1 MILGSDNLFALPE
14 VAALLREE
22 LACVPA
28 YAARR
33 PAGRALVLQACAAN
47 RALAPDTRHLAGVRL
62 HLEPAGFRGDVA
74 CAPEALPWED
84 EAFQLVLA
92 QHVGDVVPDE
102 RMLAELGRVLAPGG
116 VLLWYGFN
124 PWSPWLAWLHWQ
136 ARRGLAVP
144 RTAPADFMRRRFAQ
158 HRLAAGELDYLGS
171 CWPQR
176 EVPSAPPRAG
186 ALTRLRA
193 AYLLTATRQRAVLTP
208 LRPRVARR
216 RVAIQPHLA
225 GTPSQRARA

>member
-1 MILGSDNLFALPE
+1 VILGSDNLFALPE

-22 LACVPA
+22 LACVPTH
-28 YAARR
+28 AARR
-33 PAGRALVLQACAAN
+33 PAGRALVLQACAGHH
-47 RALAPDTRHLAGVRL
+47 ALAPDTRHLAAVRL
-62 HLEPAGFRGDVA
+62 HLDAGTLSGDVA
-74 CAPEALPWED
+74 CAPQALPWED

-144 RTAPADFMRRRFAQ
+144 RTAPADFMRRRFVQ
-158 HRLAAGELDYLGS
+158 HRLAAGDVEYLGS
-171 CWPQR
+171 CWPR
-176 EVPSAPPRAG
+176 RDDASAGPLA
-186 ALTRLRA
+186 RLRA
-193 AYLLTATRQRAVLTP
+193 AYLLAATRQRAVLTP
-208 LRPRVARR
+208 LRPRVARA
-216 RVAIQPHLA
+216 RVAIRPHLA
-225 GTPSQRARA
+225 GTPSQRACA